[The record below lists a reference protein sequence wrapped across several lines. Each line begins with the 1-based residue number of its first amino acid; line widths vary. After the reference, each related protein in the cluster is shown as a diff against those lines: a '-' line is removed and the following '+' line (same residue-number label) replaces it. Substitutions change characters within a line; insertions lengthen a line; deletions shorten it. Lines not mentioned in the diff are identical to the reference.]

1 MEILY
6 ISIFL
11 SQFIN
16 NFKIKIIIGKQKIFE
31 SINHLFIFTVLLG
44 QPRATRALFLINILK
59 LIIFCQKRT
68 ALIVMYMSIYR
79 NVGVTDNCTNCRV
92 NIYLQVCR
100 CDCQHTPV
108 NYVLTRPSVYS
119 FALCLCSSND

>member
-16 NFKIKIIIGKQKIFE
+16 NFKIKIILDKQKIFE

-44 QPRATRALFLINILK
+44 QPRTTRALFLISILK
-59 LIIFCQKRT
+59 LIIFCQK
-68 ALIVMYMSIYR
+68 
-79 NVGVTDNCTNCRV
+79 
-92 NIYLQVCR
+92 
-100 CDCQHTPV
+100 
-108 NYVLTRPSVYS
+108 
-119 FALCLCSSND
+119 